1 MVLLLS
7 LASKQCNEVSLVF
20 DELHVGIVL
29 ISPMRRALET
39 AYHIFKKHPNFDI
52 NKLTFGIK

>member
-7 LASKQCNEVSLVF
+7 LVSKQCNEVSLVI

-52 NKLTFGIK
+52 S